1 MIRFNFPL
9 AVDFVVT
16 RMINE
21 EQQDEVFVAVHEGYM
36 SINRFGNFTIFPISM
51 GKSSSLIM
59 ISNLACTT
67 PAHTTHILCVNVIK
81 GTQKICKDDI
91 PPGSHGYSDVCPRLQ
106 LVYIVTSDQKTI
118 FKFNVSDDCLVLISK
133 KSGNDYGSVMWFSYN
148 NGSTLFLSN
157 GLALNA
163 VELEAAGTLG
173 GEDVGTV
180 RYSSLS
186 QLYSQASQLGG
197 SRKLLTWPIM
207 TIQNDVMNKVFYFKW
222 SDLSSNGTET
232 IPSPNGYSIVRPIS
246 LQYCQMDFAYA
257 LVTYKREKDNSLRT
271 GVAYIKSYF

>member
-1 MIRFNFPL
+1 M
-9 AVDFVVT
+9 
-16 RMINE
+16 
-21 EQQDEVFVAVHEGYM
+21 
-36 SINRFGNFTIFPISM
+36 
-51 GKSSSLIM
+51 
-59 ISNLACTT
+59 
-67 PAHTTHILCVNVIK
+67 
-81 GTQKICKDDI
+81 
-91 PPGSHGYSDVCPRLQ
+91 
-106 LVYIVTSDQKTI
+106 TSDQKTI

-180 RYSSLS
+180 HYSSLS
-186 QLYSQASQLGG
+186 QLYSQTSQLGG

-207 TIQNDVMNKVFYFKW
+207 TIQNDVMNRVFYFKW